1 MFRLRPAVEGDDSAI
16 RSLVKEG
23 RINPTGLKWPR
34 FVVAVTREGEVIGCG
49 QVKPHRDGS
58 IELASLIV
66 TAEWR
71 GRGVAA
77 ALIEHLVSAHKKDM
91 YLMCR
96 SSLGAFYERFGF
108 RSVPETELPTYFR
121 RISRLASLAEI
132 FRKEGE
138 TLLVMKRRVSEFHPR
153 GHRECGDN

>member
-1 MFRLRPAVEGDDSAI
+1 MFTLRPAIEEDDAAI
-16 RSLVKEG
+16 RVLVKEG

-34 FVVAVTREGEVIGCG
+34 FVVAVTRDRDVIGCG

-58 IELASLIV
+58 IELASLVV

-77 ALIEHLVSAHKKDM
+77 ALIEHLVAAHHEDM

-96 SSLGAFYERFGF
+96 SSLGDFYEGFGF
-108 RSVPETELPTYFR
+108 CALQETEMPPYFR
-121 RISRLASLAEI
+121 RVSRLASLAE
-132 FRKEGE
+132 FLRKDGE
-138 TLLVMKRRVSEFHPR
+138 TLLVMKRDASEFH
-153 GHRECGDN
+153 HREFRDH